1 MNESLLTTTT
11 RFGFP
16 TILLFSILSCAPLFG
31 AVEARFTLAPDSR
44 LPKWFSL
51 PPGIERAGI
60 SVHLA
65 YLTPAKDAD
74 DAVLEMRD
82 GRGQSLGSVRGRAC
96 WHSVMEAKKN
106 KHGRFD
112 PDSYPHYRYIE
123 SQGVI
128 EIIEHRRLEPI
139 FRISDDSALRKA
151 APEAR
156 QCNKG

>member
-1 MNESLLTTTT
+1 MNERLLASMS
-11 RFGFP
+11 RIGLP

-51 PPGIERAGI
+51 PAGTDRAGI

-82 GRGQSLGSVRGRAC
+82 GRGQSLASIRGRAC
-96 WHSVMEAKKN
+96 WHPVMEAKKN
-106 KHGRFD
+106 KHGGFD

-123 SQGVI
+123 SQGAI
-128 EIIEHRRLEPI
+128 EVIEHRRMEPI
-139 FRISDDSALRKA
+139 FRISDDPALRKA
-151 APEAR
+151 ALDAR